1 MTTEIVQRWNSRR
14 SFFRP
19 AGELINTSAYEVAAL
34 DSDSTAK
41 AFVLAHHYSGTFPA
55 ARWRFGLYRAAQLV
69 GVAVFSHPSNDAVL
83 TSVFPGKATDSVELG
98 RFVLLDDVPG
108 NGETW
113 FLARCFEGLRSDGLR
128 GVVSFSDPIARRD
141 EHGQVVTPGHV
152 GTIYQAHNGVY
163 LGRGTARSLSFFQD
177 GTVFSDR
184 AKQKIRAQDRGWEY
198 AVEQLVAH
206 GAPAPAQAA
215 NLREWLR
222 AALALTTTTKRHPGN
237 YKYAWGFSRAD
248 KRALPSSLPY
258 PKKAA

>member
-1 MTTEIVQRWNSRR
+1 MTTTDLVQRWNSRR

-41 AFVLAHHYSGTFPA
+41 AFVLAHHYSGTYPA

-98 RFVLLDDVPG
+98 RFVLLDDV
-108 NGETW
+108 
-113 FLARCFEGLRSDGLR
+113 
-128 GVVSFSDPIARRD
+128 
-141 EHGQVVTPGHV
+141 HGQVVTPGHV

-163 LGRGTARSLSFFQD
+163 LGRGTPRSLSFFHD

-184 AKQKIRAQDRGWEY
+184 AKQKIRSQDRGWEY

-206 GAPAPAQAA
+206 GAPAPTRGADM
-215 NLREWLR
+215 REWLR
-222 AALALTTTTKRHPGN
+222 AALALATTTKRHPGN
-237 YKYAWGFSRAD
+237 HKYAWGFSRSD